1 LTKSLEIT
9 IQHEDGLHLRPAAM
23 FTEVANGFLSQIT
36 VKNLSKETEATDAKS
51 QISLMLAAVQ
61 ANDQILITAEGE
73 DEDEALAALRDLI
86 ERNFN
91 QPA

>member
-1 LTKSLEIT
+1 MTKSLEIT
-9 IQHEDGLHLRPAAM
+9 IHHEDGLHLRPAAM
-23 FTEVANGFLSQIT
+23 FMEVANGFLSQIT

-61 ANDQILITAEGE
+61 ANDQIRITAEGE

-86 ERNFN
+86 EGDFI
-91 QPA
+91 QPT

>member
-1 LTKSLEIT
+1 MTKSLEIT

-23 FTEVANGFLSQIT
+23 FVKAAKNFSSQIT

-61 ANDQILITAEGE
+61 ASDQILITAEGE
-73 DEDEALAALRDLI
+73 DEDEAIAALRNLI
-86 ERNFN
+86 ECNFSN
-91 QPA
+91 